1 MASSHVETSSVETT
15 ADARF
20 DFITKLADLNLL
32 IVIEHIV
39 QHAGY
44 DATLNMLCVSKAWN
58 EILLDIGL
66 WRRLLER
73 RVIHDRGFRRLC
85 SLNGW
90 SDVFLRSDVKTKDL
104 AYIFFASTDL
114 KDVIKRYKSVDF
126 FYFFEDK
133 FLMQSNTRPNYAV
146 F

>member
-58 EILLDIGL
+58 EILLDIERPGRRGL
-66 WRRLLER
+66 SA
-73 RVIHDRGFRRLC
+73 RVVVEYAKDDTTRQQYDGNLDEVPAIFSLMDPLQGADRGFHDDISAL
-85 SLNGW
+85 
-90 SDVFLRSDVKTKDL
+90 
-104 AYIFFASTDL
+104 
-114 KDVIKRYKSVDF
+114 
-126 FYFFEDK
+126 
-133 FLMQSNTRPNYAV
+133 
-146 F
+146 